1 MRALAVMLLLARCGR
16 ALVTPAAAAARRGR
30 ALSAAPTSFPLS
42 SSKQV
47 KVEYGGAASDYAGD
61 LLLLPFWSDKDIDVG
76 AATIAQG
83 WDAAFGGAL
92 TELAESQEFKGKKGE
107 SHVLT
112 VPGRLQGVRKVALV
126 GLGPKDKA
134 LEGYAALGKAVAA
147 IASKEKASSV
157 GVAAPS
163 RSRDAWTYGEHVE
176 AVALATFEGC
186 YVDDRFRTGD
196 NVKNPPKLSSLEL
209 VDEPMSVDDVSPDD
223 AYAASLEEGP
233 QESVVSEA
241 AERARAY
248 AQGSAFAKDL
258 VNAPPNI
265 LTPRTLAIA
274 AVELAKE
281 HATLD
286 CTIKGPVECAA
297 LGMGAYLGVAQ
308 GASSDNEA
316 QFIHLTYKRGVPKTK
331 LCIVGKG
338 LTYDSGGYNLK
349 PSAGGMIELMK
360 FDMGGAWRRVPFLPS
375 TASTRPRESYGVVVI
390 TYASRRRRGDV
401 RLRVGRRFTR
411 SPRLRNSFHRRGL
424 CGNQQC
430 DGRAVGNRH
439 RHAIE
444 QASRR

>member
-1 MRALAVMLLLARCGR
+1 MICA
-16 ALVTPAAAAARRGR
+16 
-30 ALSAAPTSFPLS
+30 
-42 SSKQV
+42 Q
-47 KVEYGGAASDYAGD
+47 DYAGD

-134 LEGYAALGKAVAA
+134 LEGYAALGKAVAD

-233 QESVVSEA
+233 QETVVSEA

-248 AQGSAFAKDL
+248 AQGSSFAKDL

-308 GASSDNEA
+308 GASQDNEA

-331 LCIVGKG
+331 LAIVGKG

-360 FDMGGAWRRVPFLPS
+360 FDMGGFWPASV
-375 TASTRPRESYGVVVI
+375 ASTRRD
-390 TYASRRRRGDV
+390 RD
-401 RLRVGRRFTR
+401 
-411 SPRLRNSFHRRGL
+411 
-424 CGNQQC
+424 
-430 DGRAVGNRH
+430 
-439 RHAIE
+439 
-444 QASRR
+444 

>member
-1 MRALAVMLLLARCGR
+1 MRKLSTMLLLARCGR
-16 ALVTPAAAAARRGR
+16 ALVTPAAAATRRGR
-30 ALSAAPTSFPLS
+30 ALAAAPTSFPLS
-42 SSKQV
+42 SSKAV

-134 LEGYAALGKAVAA
+134 MEGYSALGKAVAD

-163 RSRDAWTYGEHVE
+163 RSRDAWTFREHVE

-248 AQGSAFAKDL
+248 ARGSAFAKDL
-258 VNAPPNI
+258 VNAPPNV

-281 HATLD
+281 HQTLE

-316 QFIHLTYKRGVPKTK
+316 QFVHLTYKRGVPKTK
-331 LCIVGKG
+331 LAIVGKG

-360 FDMGGAWRRVPFLPS
+360 FDMGGLISVF
-375 TASTRPRESYGVVVI
+375 
-390 TYASRRRRGDV
+390 
-401 RLRVGRRFTR
+401 
-411 SPRLRNSFHRRGL
+411 
-424 CGNQQC
+424 
-430 DGRAVGNRH
+430 
-439 RHAIE
+439 
-444 QASRR
+444 

>member
-1 MRALAVMLLLARCGR
+1 MHKSNCRGASPPLLIHDLHAID
-16 ALVTPAAAAARRGR
+16 ATPARRR
-30 ALSAAPTSFPLS
+30 DSHCLICA
-42 SSKQV
+42 Q
-47 KVEYGGAASDYAGD
+47 DYSGD

-134 LEGYAALGKAVAA
+134 LEGYAALGKAVAD

-196 NVKNPPKLSSLEL
+196 NVKNPPKLASLEL
-209 VDEPMSVDDVSPDD
+209 VDEPMNVDDVSPDD

-233 QESVVSEA
+233 QETVVSEA

-248 AQGSAFAKDL
+248 AQGSSFAKDL
-258 VNAPPNI
+258 VNAPPNV

-274 AVELAKE
+274 AVELAKD

-286 CTIKGPVECAA
+286 CTIKGPVECQA

-331 LCIVGKG
+331 LAIVGKG

-360 FDMGGAWRRVPFLPS
+360 FDMGGLLA
-375 TASTRPRESYGVVVI
+375 
-390 TYASRRRRGDV
+390 ASRRV
-401 RLRVGRRFTR
+401 
-411 SPRLRNSFHRRGL
+411 
-424 CGNQQC
+424 
-430 DGRAVGNRH
+430 
-439 RHAIE
+439 
-444 QASRR
+444 

>member
-1 MRALAVMLLLARCGR
+1 M
-16 ALVTPAAAAARRGR
+16 TPTPSTRRQLDEVHHSHCLIC
-30 ALSAAPTSFPLS
+30 A
-42 SSKQV
+42 Q
-47 KVEYGGAASDYAGD
+47 DYAGD

-107 SHVLT
+107 AHVLT

-134 LEGYAALGKAVAA
+134 LEGYAALGKAVAD

-163 RSRDAWTYGEHVE
+163 RSRDAWTFGEHVE

-196 NVKNPPKLSSLEL
+196 NVKNPPKLTSLEL

-248 AQGSAFAKDL
+248 AQGSSFAKDL

-281 HATLD
+281 HATLE

-331 LCIVGKG
+331 LAIVGKG

-360 FDMGGAWRRVPFLPS
+360 FDMGGAWPVSVSR
-375 TASTRPRESYGVVVI
+375 
-390 TYASRRRRGDV
+390 SRRRGRE
-401 RLRVGRRFTR
+401 RVM
-411 SPRLRNSFHRRGL
+411 SS
-424 CGNQQC
+424 
-430 DGRAVGNRH
+430 
-439 RHAIE
+439 
-444 QASRR
+444 S